1 MKKKRIAALVLL
13 LLGALALF
21 FSGQT
26 ESDGNYAL
34 YFLAEPELAHG
45 SDAVAAEYCDLTL
58 PADTVEAAR
67 MVLERYWA
75 GPQKS
80 GLKTPLPA
88 GLQLQEV
95 TFSGGRLNVDV
106 SVHYRTLSGID
117 LTLADSC
124 LTMTLAQLDDVYAVT
139 VSVNGRLLEYRDEQE
154 LRLRD
159 MLLSS
164 QEELVG
170 TVEAALWFADE
181 TGELVRELRQI
192 PVYEGKTRAESVV
205 DALLGGPEN
214 EALTALIPSAYEYN
228 SLRVEDGICYVN
240 LSAEQIFVLEGWEE
254 AALQALARSLCSLDS
269 IDTVRYLVDG
279 EAVHRYGVAVIENS
293 FTENE

>member
-1 MKKKRIAALVLL
+1 MRKKAAVLVLL
-13 LLGALALF
+13 LLLGAMALL

-34 YFLAEPELAHG
+34 YFIADPATVRG

-58 PADTVEAAR
+58 PEDTVAAAR

-75 GPQKS
+75 GPQEN
-80 GLKTPLPA
+80 GLKTPLPS
-88 GLQLQEV
+88 GLQLQDV

-124 LTMTLAQLDDVYAVT
+124 LTMTLAQLDEVYAVT
-139 VSVNGRLLEYRDEQE
+139 VTVNGRLLEYRDEQE
-154 LRLRD
+154 LRLRNI
-159 MLLSS
+159 LLSS

-181 TGELVRELRQI
+181 AGELVRELRQI

-205 DALLGGPEN
+205 DALLGGPES
-214 EALTALIPSAYEYN
+214 ESLTALFPSSYEYN
-228 SLRVEDGICYVN
+228 SIRVEEGICYVN
-240 LSAEQIFVLEGWEE
+240 LSEEQLFALAGQEE
-254 AALQALARSLCSLDS
+254 MALQALAKSLCSLDS
-269 IDTVRYLVDG
+269 IDVVRYLVDG
-279 EAVHRYGVAVIENS
+279 ESVQRYGVAVIENS
-293 FTENE
+293 FTAEE

>member
-1 MKKKRIAALVLL
+1 MRGKKIVVLL
-13 LLGALALF
+13 LVLMVAVVLF
-21 FSGQT
+21 FGGQT

-34 YFLAEPELAHG
+34 YFLAEPEYARG
-45 SDAVAAEYCDLTL
+45 SDAVKVEYCDLTL
-58 PADTVEAAR
+58 PEDAVEAAR

-75 GPQKS
+75 GPQSS

-88 GLQLQEV
+88 GLQLQDV
-95 TFSGGRLNVDV
+95 QFGGGRLQVDV
-106 SVHYRTLSGID
+106 SPQYRTLSGID

-124 LTMTLAQLDDVYAVT
+124 LTMTLAQLDGVYAVT
-139 VSVNGRLLEYRDEQE
+139 VTVNGRPLEYRSEQE

-170 TVEAALWFADE
+170 TVDATLWFADE
-181 TGELVRELRQI
+181 NGGLVSELRRI

-205 DALLGGPEN
+205 DALLGGPEK
-214 EALTALIPSAYEYN
+214 EGLHGLIPAEYEYN

-240 LSAEQIFVLEGWEE
+240 LSAEQLPVLAGGEE
-254 AALQALARSLCSLDS
+254 AALQALANSLCSLDTVH
-269 IDTVRYLVDG
+269 TVRYLVDG
-279 EAVHRYGVAVIENS
+279 EAVLRYGVAVIENS
-293 FTENE
+293 FTAEK

>member
-1 MKKKRIAALVLL
+1 MRKKNVAVLVLL
-13 LLGALALF
+13 LLLGAMALL

-34 YFLAEPELAHG
+34 YFIADPATVRG

-58 PADTVEAAR
+58 PEDTVAAAR

-75 GPQKS
+75 GPQEN
-80 GLKTPLPA
+80 GLKTPLPS
-88 GLQLQEV
+88 GLQLQDV

-124 LTMTLAQLDDVYAVT
+124 LTMTLAQLDEVYAVT
-139 VSVNGRLLEYRDEQE
+139 VTVNGRLLEYRDEQE
-154 LRLRD
+154 LRLRNI
-159 MLLSS
+159 LLSS

-181 TGELVRELRQI
+181 AGELVRELRQI
-192 PVYEGKTRAESVV
+192 PVYEGKTRAESVL
-205 DALLGGPEN
+205 DALMEAPET
-214 EALTALIPSAYEYN
+214 ETLRTPIPEGYEFL
-228 SLRVEDGICYVN
+228 SVRTEEEICYVN
-240 LSAEQIFVLEGWEE
+240 LSSLDLPLLAGEEQLL
-254 AALQALARSLCSLDS
+254 LQAAAESLCSLPTVS
-269 IDTVRYLVDG
+269 AVRYLVDG
-279 EAVHRYGVAVIENS
+279 EIAEFYGSVPVKDVYAE
-293 FTENE
+293 